1 MRRARTLKH
10 CGPCISR
17 RVFLAAAAAI
27 ILPIGARGASAQD
40 DVDADL
46 LLIGGTIVDGTGGV
60 PYQGNVAV
68 RGERIVAV
76 GDFTAGEIKR
86 RIDCQGMIVAPGFID
101 LHNHSDRPIL
111 REETRTAINYLTQ
124 GCTTIV
130 TGNCG
135 GGHVNVADYL
145 AKLEEKPPG
154 VNVAHLLPHGSLR
167 SRVVSGGRRPPT
179 EEELDQMRTLARK
192 AMQDGAWGMSTGL
205 IYVPGAYAQTDELVE
220 IAKVVGTFGGIYASH
235 IRGESKTLL
244 TAVEEAL
251 EIGSRAELPVHISH
265 FKVMGR
271 PYWGSVHVAAKRIEE
286 AQAAG
291 QRVTA
296 DQYPYI
302 ASSTSLAAMVLPS
315 ELREGGSDAL
325 AKRVRDEKLL
335 PELHREIEQS
345 LGLRDRIQIASFS
358 KNRKWEGKLLADIAE
373 AEKRSEVDIVVEI
386 LAEGGASAVNFGMSE
401 DDVRRVMQLPWVATA
416 SDGSAKVADQTK
428 PHPRSFG
435 TFGRKIGRYALEEK
449 VLSLE
454 AAVRSCSGLPADIL
468 GMSDRGYLREGC
480 FADVAVLDPAL
491 LMDRA
496 TFTEPFVCCSG
507 VRYVLVGGKLAIADG
522 RPADTA
528 AGRPLRH
535 VVAE

>member
-1 MRRARTLKH
+1 
-10 CGPCISR
+10 
-17 RVFLAAAAAI
+17 
-27 ILPIGARGASAQD
+27 
-40 DVDADL
+40 
-46 LLIGGTIVDGTGGV
+46 
-60 PYQGNVAV
+60 
-68 RGERIVAV
+68 
-76 GDFTAGEIKR
+76 
-86 RIDCQGMIVAPGFID
+86 
-101 LHNHSDRPIL
+101 
-111 REETRTAINYLTQ
+111 
-124 GCTTIV
+124 
-130 TGNCG
+130 
-135 GGHVNVADYL
+135 VADYL
-145 AKLEEKPPG
+145 SKLQAHPPG

-167 SRVVSGGRRPPT
+167 GRVVAGGRRPPT
-179 EEELDQMRTLARK
+179 EEELAEMRTLARK

-205 IYVPGAYAQTDELVE
+205 IYVPGAYAETDEIVE
-220 IAKVVGTFGGIYASH
+220 IAKVVGEAGGIYASH

-251 EIGSRAELPVHISH
+251 EIGSRADLPVHISH

-291 QRVTA
+291 QRVSA

-315 ELREGGSDAL
+315 SRREGGSDAL
-325 AKRVRDEKLL
+325 AKRVRDAELL
-335 PELHREIEQS
+335 PELRREIEQS
-345 LGLRDRIQIASFS
+345 LDLRDRIQIASYA
-358 KNRKWEGKLLADIAE
+358 KNRKWEGRLLADIAE
-373 AEKRSEVDIVVEI
+373 KEKRSEVDIVVEI

-449 VLSLE
+449 VISLE

-468 GMSDRGYLREGC
+468 GMSDRGYLREGYI
-480 FADVAVLDPAL
+480 ADVAVLDPAL

-535 VVAE
+535 VVEE